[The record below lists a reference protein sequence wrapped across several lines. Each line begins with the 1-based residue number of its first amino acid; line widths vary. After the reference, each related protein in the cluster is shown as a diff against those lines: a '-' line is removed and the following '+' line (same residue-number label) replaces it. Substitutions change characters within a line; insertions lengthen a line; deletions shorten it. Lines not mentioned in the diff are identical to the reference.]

1 MQKSGGETP
10 QTQNAMDSRYDT
22 IIAGAGAA
30 GMMAALAASNGKS
43 KILLVEKMEQPGR
56 KLRITGKGRCNL
68 TNTAPIRDF
77 ITHIAPDGRFLRNAF
92 SQFFNTELMDFFE
105 SRGVPLVVERG
116 NRVFPKS
123 GKSLDIFM
131 AMIKAVECD
140 HNIKILK
147 NRKITNILTFEDH
160 ISGVAMDNGDIVHCT
175 NLIMATGGM
184 AYPATGSTGDG
195 YQLLKNVGHS
205 IVSPVPALVPLV
217 CSEKIPAELQGFTLK
232 NVELTI
238 CHSNGKKICSH
249 FGEMTFTPDGIGGPI
264 VLSASR
270 QATRF
275 LNDGENLTARIDLK
289 PALNEDVLD
298 KKLIAD
304 LNANGTRVLKDAMRL
319 WLPAEI
325 IPFAL
330 SKTKLE
336 HYKRLNQINAA
347 DRKAILQLL
356 KGLSLTITG
365 TRGFD
370 EAIITQ
376 GGVEL
381 GEVNPKTFESKLL
394 KGLYIVGEL
403 LNLDADTGGYN
414 LQIAFSSGY
423 VAGKATNVNNEQ
435 RSFV

>member
-1 MQKSGGETP
+1 
-10 QTQNAMDSRYDT
+10 
-22 IIAGAGAA
+22 
-30 GMMAALAASNGKS
+30 MMAALAASNGKS

-92 SQFFNTELMDFFE
+92 SHFFNTELMDFFG

-140 HNIKILK
+140 RNIKILK

-238 CHSNGKKICSH
+238 CHSNGKKICSL

-275 LNDGENLTARIDLK
+275 LNDGENLTARIDMK

-435 RSFV
+435 RTFV

>member
-1 MQKSGGETP
+1 
-10 QTQNAMDSRYDT
+10 
-22 IIAGAGAA
+22 
-30 GMMAALAASNGKS
+30 
-43 KILLVEKMEQPGR
+43 
-56 KLRITGKGRCNL
+56 
-68 TNTAPIRDF
+68 
-77 ITHIAPDGRFLRNAF
+77 
-92 SQFFNTELMDFFE
+92 
-105 SRGVPLVVERG
+105 
-116 NRVFPKS
+116 
-123 GKSLDIFM
+123 
-131 AMIKAVECD
+131 
-140 HNIKILK
+140 
-147 NRKITNILTFEDH
+147 
-160 ISGVAMDNGDIVHCT
+160 
-175 NLIMATGGM
+175 
-184 AYPATGSTGDG
+184 
-195 YQLLKNVGHS
+195 
-205 IVSPVPALVPLV
+205 
-217 CSEKIPAELQGFTLK
+217 
-232 NVELTI
+232 
-238 CHSNGKKICSH
+238 
-249 FGEMTFTPDGIGGPI
+249 MTFTPDGIGGPI

>member
-1 MQKSGGETP
+1 
-10 QTQNAMDSRYDT
+10 
-22 IIAGAGAA
+22 
-30 GMMAALAASNGKS
+30 MMAAIAASNGKN

-92 SQFFNTELMDFFE
+92 SQFFNTELMEFFE
-105 SRGVPLVVERG
+105 NHGVPLVVERG

-123 GKSLDIFM
+123 GKSLDIFL
-131 AMIKAVECD
+131 AMIKAVEAD
-140 HNIKILK
+140 QNIKILK

-160 ISGVAMDNGDIVHCT
+160 ISGVAMDNGDIAHCS

-195 YQLLKNVGHS
+195 YHLLKKVGHS
-205 IVSPVPALVPLV
+205 IVAPVPALVPLV
-217 CSEKIPAELQGFTLK
+217 CSEKIPAELEGFTLK
-232 NVELTI
+232 NVEMTI
-238 CHSNGKKICSH
+238 CHNNGKKICNL
-249 FGEMTFTPDGIGGPI
+249 FGEMTFTTNGIGGPI

-270 QATRF
+270 QVTRF
-275 LNDGENLTARIDLK
+275 LNAGETLTATIDLK
-289 PALNEDVLD
+289 PALSEEVLD

-304 LNANGTRVLKDAMRL
+304 LDTNGTRVLKDAMRL

-347 DRKAILQLL
+347 DRKTILKLL
-356 KGLSLTITG
+356 KGLTLTITG
-365 TRGFD
+365 TRSFD

-381 GEVNPKTFESKLL
+381 NEVNPKTFESKLL

-414 LQIAFSSGY
+414 LQIAFSSGWM
-423 VAGKATNVNNEQ
+423 AGKTAAVNN
-435 RSFV
+435 

>member
-1 MQKSGGETP
+1 
-10 QTQNAMDSRYDT
+10 MDSRYDT

-123 GKSLDIFM
+123 GKSLDIFL
-131 AMIKAVECD
+131 AMIKSVESD
-140 HNIKILK
+140 RNIKILK
-147 NRKITNILTFEDH
+147 NNRITNILTYEGRV
-160 ISGVAMDNGDIVHCT
+160 SGVSLQDGGIMHCRS
-175 NLIMATGGM
+175 LIMATGGLS
-184 AYPATGSTGDG
+184 YPATGSTGDG
-195 YQLLKNVGHS
+195 YQLLNNVGHS

-217 CSEKIPAELQGFTLK
+217 CSEKIPTELQGFTLK

-238 CHSNGKKICSH
+238 CHSNGKKICSL

-319 WLPAEI
+319 WLPAET

-414 LQIAFSSGY
+414 LQIAFSTGW
-423 VAGKATNVNNEQ
+423 VAGKRVE
-435 RSFV
+435 S

>member
-1 MQKSGGETP
+1 
-10 QTQNAMDSRYDT
+10 
-22 IIAGAGAA
+22 
-30 GMMAALAASNGKS
+30 MMAALAASNGKS

-92 SQFFNTELMDFFE
+92 SQFFNTELMDFFG

-140 HNIKILK
+140 RNIKILK

-160 ISGVAMDNGDIVHCT
+160 ISGVAMDNGDIAHCT

-238 CHSNGKKICSH
+238 CHSNGKKICSL

-275 LNDGENLTARIDLK
+275 LNDGENLTARIDMK

-325 IPFAL
+325 IPFTL

-336 HYKRLNQINAA
+336 YYKRLNQINAA

-435 RSFV
+435 RTFV